1 MTLTLASLVSFIM
14 QTAKTVGSKLS
25 RVGYLKLNHDHVA
38 ASAAWGT

>member
-1 MTLTLASLVSFIM
+1 MTLTLASLLSSIM

-25 RVGYLKLNHDHVA
+25 RIGYLKLNQHHVA